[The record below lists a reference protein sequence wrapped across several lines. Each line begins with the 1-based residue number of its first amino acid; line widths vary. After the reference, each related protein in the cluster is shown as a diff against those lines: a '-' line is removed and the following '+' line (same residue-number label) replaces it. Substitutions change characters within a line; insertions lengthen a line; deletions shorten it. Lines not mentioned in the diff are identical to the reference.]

1 MVDAAPV
8 MIDFKRS
15 RRTTFQSTIPFL
27 SVAHSVRSLE
37 HEPRGRLA
45 AVRRRAI
52 DDELEVGALLF
63 LLLPFLLL
71 PLRGFLVLRSL
82 RLLQQQRRH
91 QQRGG

>member
-63 LLLPFLLL
+63 LLLP
-71 PLRGFLVLRSL
+71 LRGFLVLRSL